1 MYQIENKPYPYGQ
14 WFVLLLMVCCSALI
28 YVPWRDN
35 PLIFDDHHL
44 LGGAELMDYAMQPFS
59 GAPRQFPYFT
69 LGFEHLMFGPG
80 WQPSRYVNLVLHAL
94 TSFVLYLLSQR
105 LLARVCTAPKA
116 RALAVVVA
124 LLFVVHPVAVYAV
137 GYLAQRTIVL
147 ATFFALCSAW
157 QLDKALAATSWRRAV
172 WAGVLYILAVLCK
185 EHAISIAVGIA
196 TVAVVRSSSPLAT
209 GPCARALAVFGAIA
223 LVGMAWVGASKLGLL
238 GTTYEPDV
246 QTVLDESSFA
256 TGNSRWA
263 NWALSAA
270 MQSAFFFR
278 YVQAWYV
285 PAPHTLSLDI
295 RPDMDAWAQWPLLAV
310 GPVAFAV
317 LAALVLWSLCSR
329 KAPARLRLAAWGVLW
344 AISAFVVEF
353 STVRFQEPLV
363 LYRSYLWAPGLLLAL
378 VALLSGVRLRWLAPA
393 AVAALVL
400 LGALAW
406 GRLQVFSSSLA
417 LWQEAEAQLPTP
429 TTSGA
434 LRIHY
439 NVALHQLQQ
448 GNTAEALRQFD
459 WVIDHSRNS
468 MQGYWGRS
476 MVHIQQKNW
485 RAAQDDVQTVLR
497 YKPQFGAAYVRLAYV
512 YFQQGLMAES
522 DAAMDMAVGY
532 GQIRVQFGKK

>member
-1 MYQIENKPYPYGQ
+1 VYQVRTKPYPYGQ
-14 WFVLLLMVCCSALI
+14 WAVLLLMVCCSALI

-35 PLIFDDHHL
+35 PLIFDDHL
-44 LGGAELMDYAMQPFS
+44 FLGGSVLMDYAMEPFK
-59 GAPRQFPYFT
+59 GVPRQFPYFT

-105 LLARVCTAPKA
+105 LLTRVCAAPKA

-137 GYLAQRTIVL
+137 GYLTQRTIVL

-172 WAGVLYILAVLCK
+172 WAGVLYILAVLSK
-185 EHAISIAVGIA
+185 EHAVSLAVGIA
-196 TVAVVRSSSPLAT
+196 AVAIGHMPPPSGRAK
-209 GPCARALAVFGAIA
+209 RALAAFGALA
-223 LVGMAWVGASKLGLL
+223 CVGAVWMVIAHLGLL

-278 YVQAWYV
+278 YVQAWYA
-285 PAPHTLSLDI
+285 PAPHTLSIDI
-295 RPDMDAWAQWPLLAV
+295 RPDMNAWAQWPLLAV

-317 LAALVLWSLCSR
+317 LAALVLWGLCSR
-329 KAPARLRLAAWGVLW
+329 KAPARLRLAAWGMLW
-344 AISAFVVEF
+344 ALSAFVVEF

-400 LGALAW
+400 LAVLAW

-417 LWQEAEAQLPTP
+417 LWQEAQAQLPTP

-497 YKPQFGAAYVRLAYV
+497 YKPQFGTAYVRLAYV
-512 YFQQGLMAES
+512 YFQQGLVAES
-522 DAAMDMAVGY
+522 EAAMDMAVGY
-532 GQIRVQFGKK
+532 GQTRVQFGKK